1 MINRTIA
8 VFKSM
13 GTITR
18 CCVCFKRHMGSVAHF
33 AYMFCMSFDIVLLAR
48 TTALRCQFIEI
59 TLFPISSLPRT
70 MEHRL
75 HALAITSLPHYHI
88 FSLIEKATAGVTLTR
103 LLNQQSDIL
112 SRKAKAAFDG
122 HEVGTNYAT

>member
-33 AYMFCMSFDIVLLAR
+33 AYMFCMSFDIVLLAQ
-48 TTALRCQFIEI
+48 TTCALRLCYD
-59 TLFPISSLPRT
+59 SCANSLRSHCSPFFSFPRT

-75 HALAITSLPHYHI
+75 NALAITSSGVHFFLSFRVTFIFPWDFPTCQSRLTSSLP
-88 FSLIEKATAGVTLTR
+88 TLSFMR
-103 LLNQQSDIL
+103 
-112 SRKAKAAFDG
+112 
-122 HEVGTNYAT
+122 